1 MPPYDKESIESNDMS
16 NYRNGMSMPT
26 AESYQGSTTYNDNN
40 VCYLFMTRDE
50 LWDML
55 ERNGALQD
63 NEYIKSLKD
72 KRK

>member
-1 MPPYDKESIESNDMS
+1 MS
-16 NYRNGMSMPT
+16 NYRNGMSMPRT
-26 AESYQGSTTYNDNN
+26 EIYQGSTTYNDNN
-40 VCYLFMTRDE
+40 MCYLFMTRDE

-63 NEYIKSLKD
+63 NEYIKFLKD

>member
-1 MPPYDKESIESNDMS
+1 MPPYHKESIESNDMS
-16 NYRNGMSMPT
+16 NYRNGMSMPR
-26 AESYQGSTTYNDNN
+26 AESYRGSTTYNDNN

-50 LWDML
+50 LWKCL
-55 ERNGALQD
+55 EENGALED